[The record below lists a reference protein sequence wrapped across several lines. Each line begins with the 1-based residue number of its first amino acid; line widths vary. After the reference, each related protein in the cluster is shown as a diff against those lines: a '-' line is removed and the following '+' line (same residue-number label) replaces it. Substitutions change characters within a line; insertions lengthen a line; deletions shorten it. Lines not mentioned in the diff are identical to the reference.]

1 MSTKSVLNGGIYLQ
15 TSGPNHSQQN
25 VTTATELAVC
35 SDTVTDL
42 VGLYP
47 ADVCAGSV
55 AGSEH

>member
-25 VTTATELAVC
+25 VTTTELAVC
-35 SDTVTDL
+35 SDVTDL
-42 VGLYP
+42 VGLYL